1 MQMTLLLLFSFD
13 PEAVDSIE
21 VEQAMARL
29 MKKMGDDK
37 TSTQR
42 VSSTQTTE
50 AEAES
55 LETRL
60 RKVRSSLDRRSERSI
75 AKIKS
80 VSNLLSQLHIFCK

>member
-1 MQMTLLLLFSFD
+1 
-13 PEAVDSIE
+13 
-21 VEQAMARL
+21 MARL